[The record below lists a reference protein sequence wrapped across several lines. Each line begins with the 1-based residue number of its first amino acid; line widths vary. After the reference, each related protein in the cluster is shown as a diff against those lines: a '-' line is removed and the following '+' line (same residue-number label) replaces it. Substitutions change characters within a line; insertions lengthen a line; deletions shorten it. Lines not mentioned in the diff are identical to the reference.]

1 MQDYEELKGAI
12 KYVLYVKNFGFIK
25 GDDGD
30 EYFFHVHDI
39 TEGRPTFDR
48 LSFGDRVKFFKSSEQ
63 RAAADGKNMAYAAI
77 RVRVQ

>member
-1 MQDYEELKGAI
+1 MQDYKELSGAI

-30 EYFFHVHDI
+30 EYFFHANDI
-39 TEGRPTFDR
+39 DGGRSTFDR

-63 RAAADGKNMAYAAI
+63 RPKADGKNMAYAAI
-77 RVRVQ
+77 RVHV